1 MPQKS
6 NDPLLQNEGFYIMG
20 FLVFT
25 SAEKIHEG
33 ENPDG
38 GNVAILL
45 NFGLSFTWVDIRT

>member
-1 MPQKS
+1 
-6 NDPLLQNEGFYIMG
+6 MG

-25 SAEKIHEG
+25 SVEKIPEG

-38 GNVAILL
+38 GNFAILL